1 MVHSLAAKAEQALEN
16 MGNEM
21 LRREPGNEMLRRA
34 CEFEMAARKLRR
46 AVGRMV
52 ERERRVNDTDW
63 VTFFGLRLGESPSP
77 TPSV

>member
-1 MVHSLAAKAEQALEN
+1 MVHSLAAKAEQALEDMFASLGN
-16 MGNEM
+16 DTGNEK
-21 LRREPGNEMLRRA
+21 LRRA